1 MNRVAYSVVVP
12 VFNEAEALAKL
23 AAEIIDVMDS
33 LGGRYECTFVDD
45 GSTDATAELLKELV
59 SRPGSAIRCIRF
71 TSNRGQGAAL
81 YTGLCQ
87 ARGELIITL
96 DGDGQN
102 CPADIP
108 LLIDELERRQVDL
121 ICGFRRERHDSA
133 LRKVMS
139 RLANAVRS
147 RFLKDTVRDAGCAL
161 RVMRRSVLPA
171 LLPLKTLYSFLPA
184 LVVAGGFR
192 VGEYPVRHRARHGG
206 ASSYGLRAFMWRP
219 FIDMLGVKWYQMR
232 CVLPPPVHVVDEGP
246 TADPMCR
253 PRPGT

>member
-12 VFNEAEALAKL
+12 VFNEAEALAGL
-23 AAEIIDVMDS
+23 AAEISDVMDS
-33 LGGRYECTFVDD
+33 LGGGYECIFVDD
-45 GSTDATAELLKELV
+45 GSTDGTAALLRELV
-59 SRPGSAIRCIRF
+59 SRPGSAVRCIRF
-71 TSNRGQGAAL
+71 TCNRGQGTAL
-81 YTGLCQ
+81 YTGLCH
-87 ARGELIITL
+87 ARGELVITL

-108 LLIDELERRQVDL
+108 PLIDELERRQADL
-121 ICGFRRERHDSA
+121 ICGFRRERRDSA
-133 LRKVMS
+133 LRKLMS
-139 RLANAVRS
+139 RLANEVRS
-147 RFLKDTVRDAGCAL
+147 RVLKDSVRDSGCAL

-192 VGEYPVRHRARHGG
+192 VGEYPVRHRARQGG

-232 CVLPPPVHVVDEGP
+232 CVPWATVHVVDGE
-246 TADPMCR
+246 ANVAR
-253 PRPGT
+253 PSAIQ